1 MEYLKNKKV
10 VLVGVGKW
18 GRNHLETLVRL
29 LPDTSLGIYEPD
41 DKAKAEAVKEAPA
54 AHVYETYDAIL
65 NDDNVAAVVI
75 ATPANLHFPLALEAV
90 RSGKHVFVE
99 KPLAIKA
106 DEGASLLEE
115 ADFRGV
121 TLAVGHILLFDEA
134 YVKLKQTV
142 DRGALG
148 DVFYVYAERA
158 KLGTVRTAEDVLFS
172 LASHDIAMI
181 LDLLERRPT
190 AVSCVGTCG
199 LSGSIIDAAF
209 VNVVFEG
216 DLRAHVFA
224 SWIHPTV
231 SRRMTVVGS
240 KASAVWDESA
250 AGGLRLYKKGA
261 KLLRSGPKL
270 FDHGVKK
277 IKVIEKDK
285 LEAELRDF
293 LESVK
298 SGESPRCDGRRGLA
312 VLRVL
317 SAAQRSAAANGARIT
332 LETELDRAAESA
344 GVG

>member
-1 MEYLKNKKV
+1 MDYFKENRV
-10 VLVGVGKW
+10 VLVGVGRW

-29 LPDTSLGIYEPD
+29 LPKGSLGIYEPD
-41 DKAKAEAVKEAPA
+41 NTARAEAAKKAPA
-54 AHVYETYDAIL
+54 AQTYDTYETIL
-65 NDDNVAAVVI
+65 KDDNVAAVVI

-99 KPLAIKA
+99 KPLAMKA
-106 DEGASLLEE
+106 EEGKSLLEE

-121 TLAVGHILLFDEA
+121 TLAVGHILLFDQA

-142 DRGALG
+142 ERGSLG
-148 DVFYVYAERA
+148 EVYYVYAERA

-190 AVSCVGTCG
+190 KVSCVGTCG
-199 LSGSIIDAAF
+199 LNETIMDAA
-209 VNVVFEG
+209 VVDIVFEDG
-216 DLRAHVFA
+216 VRAHVFA
-224 SWIHPTV
+224 SWLHPVV

-250 AGGLRLYKKGA
+250 DSGLRLYKKGA
-261 KLLRSGPKL
+261 KLLKSGPKL
-270 FDHGVKK
+270 FDRGEKK
-277 IKVIEKDK
+277 VKVIKKDK

-298 SGESPRCDGRRGLA
+298 SGETPRCDGRGGLA

-317 SAAQRSAAANGARIT
+317 SAAQSSAVSDGKPII
-332 LETELDRAAESA
+332 LEPGCLVVAENA
-344 GVG
+344 GDE